1 MSRGAEYLMTTASG
15 QLTGTC
21 LCGRVGYAVDDAFEY
36 AMNCHC
42 SQCRRSTGSA
52 FKPLAGIGTSKL
64 QLTRGEAEVFR
75 HGDDDGYDLHC
86 RACGSLLYSLVRE
99 RRYVHVT
106 MGTLVEEPS
115 IRPSMH
121 IFVGSKAPWFEI
133 TDELPQ
139 FDELP
144 GGG

>member
-1 MSRGAEYLMTTASG
+1 MTMASG

-52 FKPLAGIGTSKL
+52 FKPLAGIAASRL
-64 QLTRGEAEVFR
+64 RLTNGDGNVLRYGDEVG
-75 HGDDDGYDLHC
+75 HDLHC
-86 RACGSLLYSLVRE
+86 DACGSLLYSLVRE
-99 RRYVHVT
+99 GRYVHVA
-106 MGTLVEEPS
+106 MGTLIDEPL

-133 TDELPQ
+133 TDGLPQ
-139 FDELP
+139 FDRLP
-144 GGG
+144 DDG